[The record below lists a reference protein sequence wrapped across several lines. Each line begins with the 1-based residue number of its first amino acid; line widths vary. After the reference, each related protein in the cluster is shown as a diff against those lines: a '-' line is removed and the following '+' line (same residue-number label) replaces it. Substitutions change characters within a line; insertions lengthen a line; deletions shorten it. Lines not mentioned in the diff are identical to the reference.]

1 MNDMER
7 LRGWSDENLLA
18 SFELLVRH
26 PPTGAPI
33 APRRFGTVTAFAAGR
48 RSGFFNAVAILAPAP
63 ARDVEAAV
71 GWVRDLGQSVS
82 LRVREDVNDE
92 AVHHAAANLGL
103 ERSSWVDPAMVM
115 APLAIAPAQP
125 PRLRI
130 ETATPATLD
139 RWYAALAA
147 GAGVTPTHAFLRD
160 LLPEDTIDD
169 PDIRL
174 FGGFLDEAPV
184 ATSVAIRS
192 QNAVGIYA
200 VGTAES
206 ARRRGIGSAMTW
218 AAVDAGREWGS
229 RAAILQASEMGEPV
243 YRAMGFG
250 TVAGYVSYDEP
261 RPAQRPGEAG

>member
-1 MNDMER
+1 MTDVER
-7 LRGWSDENLLA
+7 LRAWSDENLLA

-33 APRRFGTVTAFAAGR
+33 ASRRFGTVTAFAAGR
-48 RSGFFNAVAILAPAP
+48 RSGFFNAVAVLAPAR

-82 LRVREDVNDE
+82 LRVREDIDDE
-92 AVHHAAANLGL
+92 ALRRAAEQIGL
-103 ERSSWVDPAMVM
+103 ERSPWVDPAMVM
-115 APLAIAPAQP
+115 APLAIAPALP
-125 PRLRI
+125 AGLRI
-130 ETATPATLD
+130 DTATPATLD
-139 RWYAALAA
+139 RWYAALAS
-147 GAGVTPTHAFLRD
+147 GAGVAPTHPFLRD
-160 LLPEDTIDD
+160 LLPQDAIDD

-174 FGGFLDEAPV
+174 FGGFLDGAPV

-192 QNAVGIYA
+192 RNAVGIYA

-229 RAAILQASEMGEPV
+229 RAAVLQASEMGEPV
-243 YRAMGFG
+243 YRAMGFR
-250 TVAGYVSYDEP
+250 TVAAYVAYDEP
-261 RPAQRPGEAG
+261 PPQRPPDHAG